1 MSKPNNRKQ
10 AKALGLKTYFTGKPC
25 KRGGIAERRLNGD
38 CLCSACL
45 EFSSLIK
52 AKWAVDNQHKK
63 AEWSLANPEK
73 NKAYKDAWA
82 ERNKEAQAQRLRTW
96 KKNNPERVSA
106 DFHKRRASKIKATP
120 PWFGDFDKFV
130 MVEAFK
136 LAKLRKEA
144 TGINWHVDHMIP
156 LQSKQ
161 ASGLHCASNIQVI
174 PECINVSKANRM
186 IYSERN
192 EWLRIL

>member
-1 MSKPNNRKQ
+1 MSKPKNRKQ
-10 AKALGLKTYFTGKPC
+10 AQVLGLKTYFTGKPC

-38 CLCSACL
+38 CLCQDCL
-45 EFSSLIK
+45 EFTSLIK
-52 AKWAVDNQHKK
+52 AKWAVDNRHKHI
-63 AEWSLANPEK
+63 AWVIANPEK
-73 NKAYKDAWA
+73 NKEYKDAWQQ
-82 ERNKEAQAQRLRTW
+82 RNKEAHAERLRIW
-96 KKNNPERVSA
+96 KRNNPERVYA
-106 DFHKRRASKIKATP
+106 DFHKRRASKIRATP
-120 PWFGDFDKFV
+120 SWHGEFDNFV
-130 MVEAFK
+130 MIEAFK

-144 TGINWHVDHMIP
+144 TGMNWHVDHMIP

-192 EWLRIL
+192 EWLQCL

>member
-1 MSKPNNRKQ
+1 MSKPANRKQ
-10 AKALGLKTYFTGKPC
+10 AQALGLKTYFTGKPC
-25 KRGGIAERRLNGD
+25 KPGGIADRRLNGD
-38 CLCSACL
+38 CLCSVCASFTL
-45 EFSSLIK
+45 LLKSE
-52 AKWAVDNQHKK
+52 WAVKNKHKRIEWAALHPKKMK
-63 AEWSLANPEK
+63 AYKTAWQEK
-73 NKAYKDAWA
+73 NKVEQA
-82 ERNKEAQAQRLRTW
+82 ERIKLW
-96 KKNNPERVSA
+96 KHNHPERVYA

-120 PWFGDFDKFV
+120 CWYGEFDKFV

-136 LAKLRKEA
+136 LAKLRKDA
-144 TGINWHVDHMIP
+144 MGMNWHVDHMIP

-192 EWLRIL
+192 EWLQCL